1 MSSSRTTSTLAS
13 LEQVPLELNS
23 LEFSEIE
30 LGEIDLTEFDLL
42 ADLDPGMIAWGAP

>member
-13 LEQVPLELNS
+13 LEPGPLEPGRLG
-23 LEFSEIE
+23 FGEIE

-42 ADLDPGMIAWGAP
+42 ADLDPGMIAWGKS

>member
-13 LEQVPLELNS
+13 LEPGPLELGQ
-23 LEFSEIE
+23 LELSDIE

-42 ADLDPGMIAWGAP
+42 ADLDPGMIAWDKP